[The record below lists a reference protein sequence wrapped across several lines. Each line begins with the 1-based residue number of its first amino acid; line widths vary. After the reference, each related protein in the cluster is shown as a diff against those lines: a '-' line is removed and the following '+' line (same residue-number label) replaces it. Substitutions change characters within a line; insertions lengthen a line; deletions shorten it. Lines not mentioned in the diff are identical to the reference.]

1 MAGRKVTVITDADG
15 RKIVMINDILF
26 KGRKIDWNLVRDYLK
41 MFVGDC
47 YEVEQSSEKIYIG
60 GKLPDEYTG
69 SESRIALKKAE
80 AKAKAN
86 VTQGIPELIE
96 TATNPIW
103 EENKKLKHEKDAKY
117 GWYRYDV
124 RFAIP
129 VYNDAGELDR
139 YNIFAARLLVNH
151 SANGK
156 NYLYDI
162 LNIKKETSRPQHDV

>member
-1 MAGRKVTVITDADG
+1 MFKRGLLEFFKCIHIG
-15 RKIVMINDILF
+15 HQSHQICNLLLPFGIQIMI
-26 KGRKIDWNLVRDYLK
+26 
-41 MFVGDC
+41 
-47 YEVEQSSEKIYIG
+47 
-60 GKLPDEYTG
+60 
-69 SESRIALKKAE
+69 ESRIALKKVE
-80 AKAKAN
+80 AKAN
-86 VTQGIPELIE
+86 VAQGIPELIE

-103 EENKKLKHEKDAKY
+103 EENKKLKHERDAKY

-129 VYNDAGELDR
+129 VYSDAGELER

-156 NYLYDI
+156 KYLYDI

>member
-26 KGRKIDWNLVRDYLK
+26 KGRKIDWNLVKDYLK
-41 MFVGDC
+41 RFVGDC

-69 SESRIALKKAE
+69 SESRISLKKVE

-86 VTQGIPELIE
+86 VAQGIPELIE

-103 EENKKLKHEKDAKY
+103 EENKKLKHERDPNTA
-117 GWYRYDV
+117 GTGMMYDLP
-124 RFAIP
+124 FPCITMP
-129 VYNDAGELDR
+129 VNL
-139 YNIFAARLLVNH
+139 I
-151 SANGK
+151 
-156 NYLYDI
+156 DI
-162 LNIKKETSRPQHDV
+162 TFSQRDCL

>member
-1 MAGRKVTVITDADG
+1 MALFYARNYKQSIFLITRRIICSQKLRDKTKKV
-15 RKIVMINDILF
+15 
-26 KGRKIDWNLVRDYLK
+26 
-41 MFVGDC
+41 
-47 YEVEQSSEKIYIG
+47 E
-60 GKLPDEYTG
+60 
-69 SESRIALKKAE
+69 
-80 AKAKAN
+80 AKAN
-86 VTQGIPELIE
+86 VAQGIPELIE

-103 EENKKLKHEKDAKY
+103 EENKKLKHERDAKY

-129 VYNDAGELDR
+129 VYSDAGELER

-156 NYLYDI
+156 KYLYDI